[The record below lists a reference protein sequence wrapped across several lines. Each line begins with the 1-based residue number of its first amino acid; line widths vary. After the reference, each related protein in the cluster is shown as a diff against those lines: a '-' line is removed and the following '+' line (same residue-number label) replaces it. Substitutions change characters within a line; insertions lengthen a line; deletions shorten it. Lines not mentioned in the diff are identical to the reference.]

1 MGCTVLGLVTLER
14 SYSPAEIAVMTEA
27 FDKLCQS
34 VTHPVINDEDV
45 RRAAARAI
53 LKYVDLGERD
63 PVLLSELALR
73 QLTGLNEDN
82 IVSFRQKI
90 RA

>member
-1 MGCTVLGLVTLER
+1 VGCSVLGLVTPER

-27 FDKLCQS
+27 FDKFCQS
-34 VTHPVINDEDV
+34 VTHPVIHDEDV

-53 LKYVDLGERD
+53 LKYLDLGERD
-63 PVLLSELALR
+63 PTRLAELALG
-73 QLTGLNEDN
+73 QLTGLNGDN
-82 IVSFRQKI
+82 IVSFRQKK